1 MDAAFIALT
10 IITLVGALWAVTL
23 RNLVRGVLS
32 LVLFFLGIAGFFFY
46 LRADFVGWVQLLIY
60 VGAVAIL
67 MLFAVMLTRNVTGD
81 MEGESAFSGRWI
93 SGIIIATA
101 VGAVLWAAISRNPSL
116 PSAPQANAVS
126 TSLEIGRKM
135 MTDWVIPFEVVS
147 LLLTAAMVGAIVIAM
162 EKIKGEGE

>member
-81 MEGESAFSGRWI
+81 MEGESALSARWI
-93 SGIIIATA
+93 SGIIIAAA
-101 VGAVLWAAISRNPSL
+101 VGAVLWAAIQRNPSL
-116 PSAPQANAVS
+116 PAAPQPNAVS

-135 MTDWVIPFEVVS
+135 MTDWVIPFEVMS

-162 EKIKGEGE
+162 EKIKEDK

>member
-67 MLFAVMLTRNVTGD
+67 MLFAIMLTRNITGD
-81 MEGESAFSGRWI
+81 MEDESVFSARWV

-116 PSAPQANAVS
+116 PATPQANAVS

-162 EKIKGEGE
+162 EKIKEEE

>member
-1 MDAAFIALT
+1 MDAAFITLA

-32 LVLFFLGIAGFFFY
+32 LILFFLGIAGFFFY

-67 MLFAVMLTRNVTGD
+67 MLFTVRLTRNVAGD
-81 MEGESAFSGRWI
+81 MEGESVFSVRWI
-93 SGIIIATA
+93 SGIIIAVA
-101 VGAVLWAAISRNPSL
+101 VGAVLWAAIQRNPAL
-116 PSAPQANAVS
+116 PATPQPNAVS

-162 EKIKGEGE
+162 GTIKERK